1 MFFRRKE
8 PKKSSDEP
16 KQSAREPKAKAASSD
31 KRKHYRVKR
40 SDAYPLV
47 VSLESPATGKLVDG
61 DCVDISLGGSQVLFD
76 VDKEPRLKV
85 GSDLELWVRSDSRQ
99 NAVRARAKVT
109 RRESEGVS
117 MVRYSFAFTN
127 TPEIFAQL
135 DSFYSRFFNRR
146 RYVRV
151 IPDLNSKV
159 PLRISWKDN
168 EIGAKAQDLSCGGV
182 GILLSREKAAQ
193 LDGVTKVLVTL
204 SLPGAPEPLKGLA
217 TVKGRATF
225 AKNVLFGLEFDEDG
239 GIDPA
244 HPDLCRFVESRV
256 AEIKRWNALMSVG
269 RRNKT

>member
-16 KQSAREPKAKAASSD
+16 KKGAPEPKAKASGSD

-40 SDAYPLV
+40 SDAYPIV
-47 VSLESPATGKLVDG
+47 VSLESPTTGKLIDG

-76 VDKEPRLKV
+76 VDKDPRLKV
-85 GSDLELWVRSDSRQ
+85 GTDVELWVRSDSRK
-99 NAVRARAKVT
+99 NSVRAHAKVT
-109 RRESEGVS
+109 RRDSEGVAT
-117 MVRYSFAFTN
+117 VRYSFSFTN

-151 IPDLNSKV
+151 IPDLNAKV
-159 PLRISWKDN
+159 PLRLSWKDN

-182 GILLSREKAAQ
+182 GVLLSREKADQ

-204 SLPGAPEPLKGLA
+204 SLPGAAEPLKGLA
-217 TVKGRATF
+217 TVKSRAMF
-225 AKNVLFGLEFDEDG
+225 AKNVLFGFEFDEDG
-239 GIDPA
+239 GIDREDA
-244 HPDLCRFVESRV
+244 NLCRFVEGRV
-256 AEIKRWNALMSVG
+256 AEIKRWNALMTSG
-269 RRNKT
+269 RRNKV